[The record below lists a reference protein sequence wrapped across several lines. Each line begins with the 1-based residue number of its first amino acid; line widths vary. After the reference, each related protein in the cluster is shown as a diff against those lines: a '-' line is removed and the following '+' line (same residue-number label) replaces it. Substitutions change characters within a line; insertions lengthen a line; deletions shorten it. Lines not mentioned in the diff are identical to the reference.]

1 MKFLY
6 DTGASSSFISLQTW
20 ETVLAKLPPEE
31 HPIVEE
37 PTRRFRAVDGQ
48 TLNVLGKAMLKMVID
63 GYPVTGLVWIGDVA
77 EEAILGLDFMEAF
90 SCNWDWNKRGLQW
103 KTLNTED
110 SEEILKMEM
119 IEEAAIYPSNEEK
132 DPLWFLHQTNFSQD
146 EVRSCWRM
154 SSSQQSF
161 KAELK
166 PDSEDKELL
175 PPGMEAVAQI
185 VTTEHL
191 VPTVPETED
200 LEIRGTVK
208 DRVRFL

>member
-1 MKFLY
+1 
-6 DTGASSSFISLQTW
+6 
-20 ETVLAKLPPEE
+20 
-31 HPIVEE
+31 
-37 PTRRFRAVDGQ
+37 
-48 TLNVLGKAMLKMVID
+48 
-63 GYPVTGLVWIGDVA
+63 
-77 EEAILGLDFMEAF
+77 
-90 SCNWDWNKRGLQW
+90 
-103 KTLNTED
+103 
-110 SEEILKMEM
+110 MEM
-119 IEEAAIYPSNEEK
+119 IEEAEIYPSNEEK

-191 VPTVPETED
+191 VPMVPEKED
-200 LEIRGTVK
+200 LEIRGTFE
-208 DRVRFL
+208 DRMRFL